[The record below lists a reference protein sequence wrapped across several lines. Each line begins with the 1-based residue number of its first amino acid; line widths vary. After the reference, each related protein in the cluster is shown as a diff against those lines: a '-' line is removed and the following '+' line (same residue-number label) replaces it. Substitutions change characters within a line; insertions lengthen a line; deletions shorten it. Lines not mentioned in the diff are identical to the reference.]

1 MAMAW
6 LGATTAD
13 RVLNLGP
20 LALIQPLLQRLALLR
35 CAREK

>member
-1 MAMAW
+1 MAW
-6 LGATTAD
+6 LGVTTAD

-20 LALIQPLLQRLALLR
+20 LALIQPLLQRLALVR